1 MRIKT
6 LALLPLI
13 VLVTSRTLGSGQS
26 VSGSEMDAVAKS
38 VLKIT
43 ASQCPGSRIATGFI
57 WQGPNNAVTAWH
69 VVVGCK
75 AVVVYYEK
83 AQVSRPAHI
92 VKLRRESDLALLSI
106 DNPPSV
112 PALSEETGTVAANT
126 DLATLGYPLQMENM
140 TSTRLD
146 LRYGGGKLREIVT
159 DSTLQR
165 HISDLGFPSL
175 DLAIAPIEGHL
186 LPGLSGAPIFNK
198 AGHVVAIGDGGLDN
212 GTVGI
217 SWGVPVSELR
227 GLASS
232 SESASDRAAQ
242 SASPGISAAG
252 LFASEIEARAQGSVT
267 CSGIE
272 LTKIRTTPFEQVAA
286 STDDAIALQQILT
299 YFQANPTGYAF
310 DVYQHLPSGATI
322 VLPADATLK
331 PDAKGCTASLSNGEI
346 VIRVDVA
353 IVDSDTDLQ
362 PRSVQLEL
370 NAVGG
375 HPQGWNRDMPFTY
388 LGPKSR
394 FDGMLVNRKGFVH
407 VNPLLMALN
416 TPVMDRYLFETI
428 ASRKRVIIN
437 ESTLNK
443 VNTAQNNQLA
453 IACRLNPMVAPVCPA
468 INKRTET
475 WILSVLAVQLATFP
489 IG

>member
-1 MRIKT
+1 MRYK
-6 LALLPLI
+6 AFVLLPII
-13 VLVTSRTLGSGQS
+13 VLVTCRTLGSGQAI
-26 VSGSEMDAVAKS
+26 SGAEMDAVARS

-57 WQGPNNAVTAWH
+57 WHDPNSAVTAWH

-75 AVVVYYEK
+75 TVAVYYEGAK
-83 AQVSRPAHI
+83 LTRSAHI
-92 VKLRRESDLALLSI
+92 VKLRRASDLALLSI

-112 PALSEETGTVAANT
+112 PALAEETASVAANT

-146 LRYGGGKLREIVT
+146 LRYGSGKLRDIVT

-165 HISDLGFPSL
+165 HINDLGFPSL

-232 SESASDRAAQ
+232 SESTSDRGTQ
-242 SASPGISAAG
+242 SAGSGISAAG
-252 LFASEIEARAQGSVT
+252 LFASEVEARNLGTIT
-267 CSGIE
+267 CSGVE
-272 LTKIRTTPFEQVAA
+272 LTKIRTAPFEQIAA
-286 STDDAIALQQILT
+286 STDDAMALQQILT

-310 DVYQHLPSGATI
+310 DVYQHLESGATV
-322 VLPADATLK
+322 VLPANATLN

-346 VIRVDVA
+346 VIRVDLA
-353 IVDSDTDLQ
+353 IIDSDAEMQ

-375 HPQGWNRDMPFTY
+375 HPQGWNHDMPFTY

-394 FDGMLVNRKGFVH
+394 FDGMIVNRKGFVH

-437 ESTLNK
+437 ESALNK
-443 VNTAQNNQLA
+443 VNTVQNNQAA
-453 IACRLNPMVAPVCPA
+453 IACRLNPMAAPICPA

-475 WILSVLAVQLATFP
+475 WVLSVLSVQLATFP

>member
-1 MRIKT
+1 MRYK
-6 LALLPLI
+6 AFVLLPII
-13 VLVTSRTLGSGQS
+13 VLVTTRTLGSGQAIS
-26 VSGSEMDAVAKS
+26 GVEMDTVARSVVRVSG
-38 VLKIT
+38 I
-43 ASQCPGSRIATGFI
+43 QCPANRFATGFI
-57 WQGPNNAVTAWH
+57 WQSQNSVVTAWH
-69 VVVGCK
+69 VVAGCK
-75 AVVVYYEK
+75 NVSVHYEK
-83 AQVSRPAHI
+83 EKVDRQAHI
-92 VKLRRESDLALLSI
+92 VKLRRASDLALLSI
-106 DNPPSV
+106 DNAPPA
-112 PALSEETGTVAANT
+112 PALAEETASVAANT
-126 DLATLGYPLQMENM
+126 DLATLGYALQMETM

-146 LRYGGGKLREIVT
+146 LRYGSGKLRDIVT
-159 DSTLQR
+159 DTVLQR
-165 HISDLGFPSL
+165 HIADLGFPSL
-175 DLAIAPIEGHL
+175 DLQIAPIEGHL
-186 LPGLSGAPIFNK
+186 LSGLSGAPIFNR

-217 SWGVPVSELR
+217 AWGIPVSELR

-232 SESASDRAAQ
+232 SESATDHTVQNA
-242 SASPGISAAG
+242 SAGISAAG
-252 LFASEIEARAQGSVT
+252 LFAYETEARAEGSVT

-272 LTKIRTTPFEQVAA
+272 LTKIRTTAFEQVAS
-286 STDDAIALQQILT
+286 STDDVVALQQILT

-310 DVYQHLPSGATI
+310 DVYQHLASGATV
-322 VLPADATLK
+322 VLPANATLK
-331 PDAKGCTASLSNGEI
+331 PDTKGCTASLSNGEI
-346 VIRVDVA
+346 VIRIDVA
-353 IVDSDTDLQ
+353 IVDSDTDVQ
-362 PRSVQLEL
+362 PKSVQLEL

-375 HPQGWNRDMPFTY
+375 HPQGWNHDMPFTY

-428 ASRKRVIIN
+428 ASRKHVIIN

-443 VNTAQNNQLA
+443 VNTVQNNQLA
-453 IACRLNPMVAPVCPA
+453 IACRLNPMVAPICPA

>member
-1 MRIKT
+1 MRIKA
-6 LALLPLI
+6 LALLPMI
-13 VLVTSRTLGSGQS
+13 VLFTCRTLGSGQAI
-26 VSGSEMDAVAKS
+26 SGSEMDAVAKS
-38 VLKIT
+38 VLRVL
-43 ASQCPGSRIATGFI
+43 ASQCPGNRFATGFI
-57 WQGPNNAVTAWH
+57 WQTPNSAVTAWH

-75 AVVVYYEK
+75 NVRVYYENEK
-83 AQVSRPAHI
+83 IERPAHI
-92 VKLRRESDLALLSI
+92 VKLRRASDLALLSI
-106 DNPPSV
+106 DDAPSA
-112 PALSEETGTVAANT
+112 PALAEETGPVAANT
-126 DLATLGYPLQMENM
+126 DLATLGYALQMETM

-146 LRYGGGKLREIVT
+146 LRYGSSKLRDIVT
-159 DSTLQR
+159 DTTLQR
-165 HISDLGFPSL
+165 HIADLGFPSL
-175 DLAIAPIEGHL
+175 DLRITPIEGHL
-186 LPGLSGAPIFNK
+186 LSGLSGAPIFNK

-217 SWGVPVSELR
+217 NWGVPVSELH

-232 SESASDRAAQ
+232 SESAADRTFQ
-242 SASPGISAAG
+242 NASPGISAAG
-252 LFASEIEARAQGSVT
+252 LFASETEARAQGTTT

-272 LTKIRTTPFEQVAA
+272 LTKIRTAAFEQIAA

-299 YFQANPTGYAF
+299 YFQANPAGYAF
-310 DVYQHLPSGATI
+310 DVYQHLPSGATV
-322 VLPADATLK
+322 VLPANAILK

-346 VIRVDVA
+346 ILRIDLA
-353 IVDSDTDLQ
+353 IVDSATDLQ
-362 PRSVQLEL
+362 PRSIALEL

-394 FDGMLVNRKGFVH
+394 FDGMIVNRKGFVH

-428 ASRKRVIIN
+428 ASRKLVIIN
-437 ESTLNK
+437 ESALNK

-453 IACRLNPMVAPVCPA
+453 IACRLNPMAAPICPA

-475 WILSVLAVQLATFP
+475 WVLSVLSVQLATFP